1 LLVITFGF
9 AILRFVASPATAK
22 ASSGGQ
28 GVERAVEAFAAVCL
42 LGVGLSHLVQ
52 PQAWV
57 EFFVWLRGQGRCAV
71 FVEALL
77 NLNFG
82 ALVVAFH
89 NVWTG
94 PPVVLTVLGWGL
106 VVKGLVRLIA
116 PELGLRAYRRI
127 EPERAWQ
134 FRVAG
139 IIALAL
145 SAFFGYLVFSV

>member
-1 LLVITFGF
+1 M
-9 AILRFVASPATAK
+9 
-22 ASSGGQ
+22 
-28 GVERAVEAFAAVCL
+28 ERAVEGFAAVCL
-42 LGVGLSHLVQ
+42 FGVGLSHVLQ
-52 PQAWV
+52 PLAWV

-71 FVEALL
+71 FLEALL
-77 NLNFG
+77 NLSFG

-94 PPVVLTVLGWGL
+94 LPIVLTLLGWGM
-106 VVKGLVRLIA
+106 VVKGLMRLVA

-139 IIALAL
+139 ILALAL
-145 SAFFGYLVFSV
+145 SALLGYLVFLV